1 MAKMK
6 TQISNYQEASAFLGG
21 ELERE
26 LGYRTVVHRIDWREA
41 YPTVDSLLV
50 DIAKD
55 SVYPTTTSGLPWID
69 RFKLDSIAVR
79 YIDTDIV
86 IFHGDGDIEF
96 DTDGWRT
103 DTTKRRLSQ
112 IIPDVRVWSE
122 GLEYKGGPPIWAI
135 SAPEGADARFENG
148 MYLRNN
154 SFDHW
159 KRNHYANNR

>member
-26 LGYRTVVHRIDWREA
+26 LGYRTVVHHLELRD
-41 YPTVDSLLV
+41 
-50 DIAKD
+50 
-55 SVYPTTTSGLPWID
+55 G
-69 RFKLDSIAVR
+69 IAVR
-79 YIDTDIV
+79 YIDTDII
-86 IFHGDGDIEF
+86 IFDRDGDIEF
-96 DTDGWRT
+96 DVGRWRT
-103 DTTKRRLSQ
+103 DTTKQRLSQ
-112 IIPDVRVWSE
+112 IIPDVLVWSE

-135 SAPEGADARFENG
+135 SAPEGADARFEDG

>member
-21 ELERE
+21 EPERE
-26 LGYRTVVHRIDWREA
+26 LGYRTVVHHLELRD
-41 YPTVDSLLV
+41 
-50 DIAKD
+50 
-55 SVYPTTTSGLPWID
+55 G
-69 RFKLDSIAVR
+69 IAVR

-86 IFHGDGDIEF
+86 IFDRDGDIEF
-96 DTDGWRT
+96 DTNGWYT
-103 DTTKRRLSQ
+103 TTTKQRLSN

-122 GLEYKGGPPIWAI
+122 GTDKWGDPIWAI
-135 SAPEGADARFENG
+135 SAPEGADARFEDG

>member
-26 LGYRTVVHRIDWREA
+26 LGYRTVVHRLELR
-41 YPTVDSLLV
+41 
-50 DIAKD
+50 
-55 SVYPTTTSGLPWID
+55 
-69 RFKLDSIAVR
+69 DSIAVR

-86 IFHGDGDIEF
+86 IFDRDGDIEF
-96 DTDGWRT
+96 DTNGWHT
-103 DTTKRRLSQ
+103 TTTKQRLSN
-112 IIPDVRVWSE
+112 IIPDVLVWSE
-122 GLEYKGGPPIWAI
+122 GADKWGFPIWAI
-135 SAPEGADARFENG
+135 SAPEGADARFEDG

-159 KRNHYANNR
+159 KRNRYDDNS

>member
-41 YPTVDSLLV
+41 HPKVHSLLV

-55 SVYPTTTSGLPWID
+55 SVHPTTTSGLPWID

-96 DTDGWRT
+96 DTGGWHT
-103 DTTKRRLSQ
+103 VTTKQRLSN

-122 GLEYKGGPPIWAI
+122 GTDKWGFPIWAI

>member
-21 ELERE
+21 EPERE
-26 LGYRTVVHRIDWREA
+26 LGYRTVVYELELR
-41 YPTVDSLLV
+41 
-50 DIAKD
+50 
-55 SVYPTTTSGLPWID
+55 
-69 RFKLDSIAVR
+69 DSIAVR
-79 YIDTDIV
+79 YIDTDII
-86 IFHGDGDIEF
+86 IFNRDGDIEF
-96 DTDGWRT
+96 DVGRWRT
-103 DTTKRRLSQ
+103 DTTKQRLSN
-112 IIPDVRVWSE
+112 IIPDVLVWSE
-122 GLEYKGGPPIWAI
+122 GRDKWGSPIWAI